1 MSKSLTKI
9 LTICILALI
18 IPVAIVVTA
27 ICLSNAVTY
36 TLTLAIDG
44 FEENAGA
51 ITLKVN
57 GKDYVEPVQISRNSL
72 VTLSVDSTGYD
83 FGGWFLGTADEISAE
98 DKAISNEK
106 SFTIK
111 IDEDLTLTAMNEII
125 VYSISYDEE
134 TATQVKYGSELKV
147 IPDEDRTNGIVFKGW
162 KMEGSENVYTKALFG
177 TEKDV
182 ALTSV
187 QDLIKYNIS
196 YNGEEPVNIE
206 FGTALKDF
214 EDEDRENGLVF
225 EGWKINGDETVYT
238 EAKFLD
244 YDENQVINLV
254 SSQRLI
260 KYTVSY
266 NGEEP
271 VSVEFGTA
279 LKDFEDQ
286 DRENGLVFEGWKING
301 DENVYT
307 EAKFLD
313 YDENQ
318 VINLVSSQKNLF
330 EGVVKEITVKYD
342 FYGGPWLD
350 NDTSSPDRGV
360 LEGDITHT
368 LINSVKDD
376 IDELKYDYDSDTIEN
391 LLNELVKEVYNSE
404 GDKYTAESITIVYGD
419 SEQANLGLTTTISE
433 FLNYYN
439 SLSGNDYTSGEVIQI
454 KIAYTPV
461 TAEVA

>member
-44 FEENAGA
+44 FEENTGA

-72 VTLSVDSTGYD
+72 VTLSVDSTGYN
-83 FGGWFLGTADEISAE
+83 FSGWFLGTPEEISAE
-98 DKAISNEK
+98 DEEISDKK

-111 IDEDLTLTAMNEII
+111 INEDLTLTAMNEII

-177 TEKDV
+177 TEEDV

-187 QDLIKYNIS
+187 QGLIKYNIS
-196 YNGEEPVNIE
+196 YNGEEPV
-206 FGTALKDF
+206 
-214 EDEDRENGLVF
+214 V
-225 EGWKINGDETVYT
+225 
-238 EAKFLD
+238 
-244 YDENQVINLV
+244 
-254 SSQRLI
+254 
-260 KYTVSY
+260 
-266 NGEEP
+266 
-271 VSVEFGTA
+271 VEFGTA

-286 DRENGLVFEGWKING
+286 DRENGLVFEGWKINE
-301 DENVYT
+301 DETVYT

-330 EGVVKEITVKYD
+330 EDVVKEITVKYD
-342 FYGGPWLD
+342 FYGGPWYD
-350 NDTSSPDRGV
+350 E
-360 LEGDITHT
+360 EGYIIEGEISHK

-376 IDELKYDYDSDTIEN
+376 VDALEYNYDTETIEI
-391 LLNELVKEVYNSE
+391 LLNNLVKEAFNAE
-404 GDKYTAESITIVYGD
+404 GNKYTVEDVTIIYGD
-419 SEQANLGLTTTISE
+419 SEEANLGLTTTISE
-433 FLNYYN
+433 FLNYYK

>member
-44 FEENAGA
+44 FEENTGA

-83 FGGWFLGTADEISAE
+83 FGGWFLGTPEEISAE
-98 DKAISNEK
+98 DKEISDKK

-111 IDEDLTLTAMNEII
+111 INEDLTLTAMNEII

-147 IPDEDRTNGIVFKGW
+147 IPDEDRANGIVFKGW

-177 TEKDV
+177 TEEDV

-196 YNGEEPVNIE
+196 YNGEEPVSVE
-206 FGTALKDF
+206 FGTALKEF

-225 EGWKINGDETVYT
+225 EGWKINGDETVY
-238 EAKFLD
+238 
-244 YDENQVINLV
+244 V
-254 SSQRLI
+254 
-260 KYTVSY
+260 
-266 NGEEP
+266 
-271 VSVEFGTA
+271 
-279 LKDFEDQ
+279 
-286 DRENGLVFEGWKING
+286 
-301 DENVYT
+301 

-342 FYGGPWLD
+342 FYGGPWYD
-350 NDTSSPDRGV
+350 E
-360 LEGDITHT
+360 EGCIIEGEISHK

-376 IDELKYDYDSDTIEN
+376 VDALEYNYDTETIEI

-404 GDKYTAESITIVYGD
+404 GGKYTAESITIVYGD
-419 SEQANLGLTTTISE
+419 SEQTNLGLTTTVSE
-433 FLNYYN
+433 FLSFYKD
-439 SLSGNDYTSGEVIQI
+439 LSGNDYTVGEVILI

>member
-57 GKDYVEPVQISRNSL
+57 GKDYVKPVQISRNSL

-111 IDEDLTLTAMNEII
+111 INEDLTLTAMNEII

-162 KMEGSENVYTKALFG
+162 KMEGSEKVYRKALFG

-225 EGWKINGDETVYT
+225 EGWKINGDETVYV

-260 KYTVSY
+260 KYNISY

-301 DENVYT
+301 DETVYT

-313 YDENQ
+313 YNENQ

-342 FYGGPWLD
+342 FYGGPWYD
-350 NDTSSPDRGV
+350 E
-360 LEGDITHT
+360 EGYIIEGEISHK

-376 IDELKYDYDSDTIEN
+376 IDALEYNYDTETIEI
-391 LLNELVKEVYNSE
+391 LLNELVKEVFDSK
-404 GDKYTAESITIVYGD
+404 GKKYTAESITIVYGN
-419 SEQANLGLTTTISE
+419 SEQANIELTTTISE
-433 FLNYYN
+433 FLSYYKN
-439 SLSGNDYTSGEVIQI
+439 LSGNDYTTGEII
-454 KIAYTPV
+454 EITLSYTPV

>member
-44 FEENAGA
+44 FEENTGA

-72 VTLSVDSTGYD
+72 VTLSVDSTGYN
-83 FGGWFLGTADEISAE
+83 FSGWFLGTPEEISAE
-98 DKAISNEK
+98 DEEISDKK

-111 IDEDLTLTAMNEII
+111 INEDLTLTAMNEII

-134 TATQVKYGSELKV
+134 TPTQVKYGSELKV
-147 IPDEDRTNGIVFKGW
+147 IPDEDRANGIVFKGW

-177 TEKDV
+177 TEEDV

-187 QDLIKYNIS
+187 QGLIKYNIS
-196 YNGEEPVNIE
+196 YNGEEPV
-206 FGTALKDF
+206 
-214 EDEDRENGLVF
+214 V
-225 EGWKINGDETVYT
+225 
-238 EAKFLD
+238 
-244 YDENQVINLV
+244 
-254 SSQRLI
+254 
-260 KYTVSY
+260 
-266 NGEEP
+266 
-271 VSVEFGTA
+271 VEFGTA

-286 DRENGLVFEGWKING
+286 DRENGLVFEGWKINE
-301 DENVYT
+301 DETVYT

-330 EGVVKEITVKYD
+330 EDVVKEITVKYD
-342 FYGGPWLD
+342 FYGGPWYD
-350 NDTSSPDRGV
+350 E
-360 LEGDITHT
+360 EGYIIEGEISHK

-376 IDELKYDYDSDTIEN
+376 VDALEYNYDTETIEI
-391 LLNELVKEVYNSE
+391 LLNNLVKEAFNAE
-404 GDKYTAESITIVYGD
+404 GNKYTVEDVTIIYGD
-419 SEQANLGLTTTISE
+419 SEEANLGLTTTISE
-433 FLNYYN
+433 FLNYYK

>member
-83 FGGWFLGTADEISAE
+83 FGGWFLGTPEEISAE
-98 DKAISNEK
+98 DKEISDKK

-111 IDEDLTLTAMNEII
+111 INEDLTLTAMNEII

-147 IPDEDRTNGIVFKGW
+147 ISDEDRTNGIVFKGW

-196 YNGEEPVNIE
+196 YNGEEPV
-206 FGTALKDF
+206 
-214 EDEDRENGLVF
+214 
-225 EGWKINGDETVYT
+225 
-238 EAKFLD
+238 
-244 YDENQVINLV
+244 
-254 SSQRLI
+254 
-260 KYTVSY
+260 
-266 NGEEP
+266 
-271 VSVEFGTA
+271 SVEFGTA
-279 LKDFEDQ
+279 LKEFEDQ

-301 DENVYT
+301 DETVYV

-342 FYGGPWLD
+342 FYGGPWYD
-350 NDTSSPDRGV
+350 E
-360 LEGDITHT
+360 EGYIIEGEISHK

-376 IDELKYDYDSDTIEN
+376 VDALEYNYDTETIEI
-391 LLNELVKEVYNSE
+391 LLNNLVKEVYNSE

-419 SEQANLGLTTTISE
+419 SEQTNLGLTTTVSE
-433 FLNYYN
+433 FLSFYKD
-439 SLSGNDYTSGEVIQI
+439 LSGNDYTVGEVILI